1 MVEPPASHFG
11 SRLRCALVVL
21 PAVHTQADGSKA
33 TALAL
38 LLAHP
43 RDTL

>member
-11 SRLRCALVVL
+11 SRLHCAVVL
-21 PAVHTQADGSKA
+21 PVVYTRTGGSKA

-38 LLAHP
+38 LLAP
-43 RDTL
+43 SADAL